1 MARVEFLPEVYD
13 DFDRFLDHMARSEV
27 ENSSARIDGIVQS
40 TQVLTHSPFVG
51 RPVKAGKRE
60 LVIGRG
66 AHGYVALYR
75 YVVSVDVVFV
85 LAVRHQQEDGFQR
98 GDRS

>member
-1 MARVEFLPEVYD
+1 MTRVEFLPEVYD
-13 DFDRFLDHMARSEV
+13 DFDRFLDHMARFEVVNPSE
-27 ENSSARIDGIVQS
+27 RIAEIVCAI
-40 TQVLTHSPFVG
+40 QVLTHSPFLG
-51 RPVKAGKRE
+51 RPDKAGKRE

-85 LAVRHQQEDGFQR
+85 LAVRHQREDGFQR